1 MPGQCMNMRCVLVV
15 TTIVAMLGAAAAG
28 GSDLEAER
36 DFLAKAKVAMKAIQ
50 QNVKDDKILSPIA
63 KGTIEEATGSN
74 GGSYLTI
81 GVSTPESWP
90 NLPSK
95 PKNLD
100 RGYGRLR
107 IDVYANQREKLPITP
122 FMPPPGCFW
131 GTTYLIVPN
140 TPARILVETMTSDPA
155 AQRRLVD
162 LAIKELNNAGI
173 TARLEVPE
181 KQDIA
186 PGPVKTSPPAGQPA
200 DVRP

>member
-1 MPGQCMNMRCVLVV
+1 MRGQCFNLRCVLVV
-15 TTIVAMLGAAAAG
+15 AAIVAMQGATAAS

-50 QNVKDDKILSPIA
+50 ENVKDDKILSPIA
-63 KGTIEEATGSN
+63 KGTIEEGMGSN
-74 GGSYLTI
+74 GESYLTI

-90 NLPSK
+90 NFPSK

-140 TPARILVETMTSDPA
+140 TPARILVETTTSDPA

-162 LAIKELNNAGI
+162 LAIKEFSSAGI
-173 TARLEVPE
+173 TARLEVPDKE
-181 KQDIA
+181 DIA
-186 PGPVKTSPPAGQPA
+186 PCPVKTSPPAGQSS
-200 DVRP
+200 DIRP